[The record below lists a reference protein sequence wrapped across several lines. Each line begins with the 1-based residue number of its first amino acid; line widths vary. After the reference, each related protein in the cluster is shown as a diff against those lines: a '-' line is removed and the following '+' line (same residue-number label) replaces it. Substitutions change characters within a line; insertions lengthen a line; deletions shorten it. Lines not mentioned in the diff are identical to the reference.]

1 MGYLVHTHEAE
12 NSKLYF
18 PVYTP
23 SPLGGGS
30 VPGGWLAS
38 RHGTQ
43 RTAKKEA
50 VALNEEERGGGKMT
64 GCAKRKAKP
73 AQVKKINFV

>member
-1 MGYLVHTHEAE
+1 MAVD
-12 NSKLYF
+12 F
-18 PVYTP
+18 PFLHP

-30 VPGGWLAS
+30 VPIDWLAS

-73 AQVKKINFV
+73 AQVKKINFF